1 MQLHQLQPKTK
12 RTAAKR
18 IGRGGKRGKTSG
30 KGGKGQTARAGGR
43 PRPEMRDII
52 KRIPKLRGHGKNRAR
67 TVNNERVLPT
77 VVNLTVLEAAF
88 NAGDTVSPQTLHA
101 HKIIGLTK
109 GKMPAVKILGTGEL
123 TKKLTVSGCTYSASV
138 KAKIEKVGGQVLA

>member
-12 RTAAKR
+12 RTTAKR

-52 KRIPKLRGHGKNRAR
+52 KRLPKLRGHGKNRAR
-67 TVNNERVLPT
+67 TVHSERVLPT
-77 VVNLTVLEAAF
+77 VVNLAVLDAAF
-88 NAGDTVSPQTLHA
+88 ASGDTVSPQTLHA
-101 HKIIGLTK
+101 KKIIGLTK
-109 GKMPAVKILGTGEL
+109 GKMPLVKLLGTGEL
-123 TKKLTVSGCTYSASV
+123 TKKLTVSGCTYSASA
-138 KAKIEKVGGQVLA
+138 KEKIEKAGGQLV